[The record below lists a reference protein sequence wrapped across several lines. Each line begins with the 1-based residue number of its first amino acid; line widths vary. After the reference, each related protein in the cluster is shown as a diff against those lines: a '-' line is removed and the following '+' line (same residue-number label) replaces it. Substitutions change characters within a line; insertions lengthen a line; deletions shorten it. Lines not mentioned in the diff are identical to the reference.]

1 MRYFFLLLLAAC
13 ATLTEEEIILRDEK
27 RSVDFENWY
36 MCKKIYASSHVP
48 TIHIGH
54 SHANINKNRNDLPHH
69 IRSCLHDNSCR
80 FIMRDY
86 SVEYHDFG

>member
-13 ATLTEEEIILRDEK
+13 AALTEEEIILRDEK

-48 TIHIGH
+48 TVHIGH
-54 SHANINKNRNDLPHH
+54 SHANINKNMNDLPRA
-69 IRSCLHDNSCR
+69 IRSDLHQNSCR

-86 SVEYHDFG
+86 WVEYPDYD